1 MNKAGNVMTAPP
13 IGLMPC
19 LESLSR
25 ILSGPEK
32 LLSGLTK
39 GEPLCPILFLVPEM
53 EGDVTRENMS
63 GETTLPCEGKREHCI
78 VRDPSEIVAFSLW
91 RRGIDIAEQRVN
103 YQVLGHRLLE
113 ALSRA
118 EEETEIWQAISDV
131 LRTEPGFIF
140 ADPSVDLA
148 ASGPPPVSR
157 ERGGRS
163 SGAGPV
169 ERSLVA
175 EVLCSGEPRILR
187 GSAPDR
193 HGFLESS
200 LFDSSRELAV
210 VAAWPIS
217 SPVGDSI
224 SVILLG
230 ASEEGFFDNPILRS
244 FLRDLSSWS
253 AIALSRIRHLRELEN
268 LSVRDSLTG
277 LLNRRGLAVAFSS
290 FHANIKRR
298 RATGLL
304 GVIDLDDFKPVNDTW
319 GHAAGDVLLEEV
331 AARLRKLLRESDLV
345 GRVGGDEFV
354 FVSEISDSKG
364 LARLTE
370 RISRAF
376 SHPFVLPEGQEVSI
390 ALSCG
395 LVRFSQKPVELGH
408 LLSNA
413 DCALYKAKR
422 NKNSLAKFVE
432 FRETAGPGG
441 DWGGGDS
448 CDLSGRDT

>member
-1 MNKAGNVMTAPP
+1 MNKCANVMTAPP
-13 IGLMPC
+13 LSVMPC

-32 LLSGLTK
+32 LLSEVTR
-39 GEPLCPILFLVPEM
+39 GEPLCPILSLLPEM
-53 EGDVTRENMS
+53 EGDVGREGGP
-63 GETTLPCEGKREHCI
+63 GEATLPCEGKRDHCI
-78 VRDPSEIVAFSLW
+78 VPDPAEIVAFSLW
-91 RRGIDIAEQRVN
+91 RRGIDVAEQRVN

-118 EEETEIWQAISDV
+118 EGETEIWQAVSET
-131 LRTEPGFIF
+131 LRAEPELLF
-140 ADPSVDLA
+140 ADPSVDLTWT
-148 ASGPPPVSR
+148 GRPPVSR
-157 ERGGRS
+157 GRKGMA
-163 SGAGPV
+163 SGVDPAG
-169 ERSLVA
+169 RSLVEEA
-175 EVLCSGEPRILR
+175 LCSGEPRILR
-187 GSAPDR
+187 ATAPDR
-193 HGFLESS
+193 HVFSESS
-200 LFDSSRELAV
+200 LFASSPELSV
-210 VAAWPIS
+210 VAAWPMS
-217 SPVGDSI
+217 SPVGDST

-230 ASEEGFFDNPILRS
+230 ASEEGFFDSPFLRS

-253 AIALSRIRHLRELEN
+253 AIALSRIRHLRALEN

-290 FHANIKRR
+290 FYANIKRR
-298 RATGLL
+298 KTMGLL
-304 GVIDLDDFKPVNDTW
+304 GVVDLDDFKPVNDTW

-354 FVSEISDSKG
+354 FVSELSDSKG

-395 LVRFSQKPVELGH
+395 LVRFSQEPVELGH
-408 LLSNA
+408 LLRSA

-422 NKNSLAKFVE
+422 NKNSLAKFFE
-432 FRETAGPGG
+432 FRETAGPEG
-441 DWGGGDS
+441 DGGGGDF
-448 CDLSGRDT
+448 CGLSGREK